1 MRMTAEQA
9 DDYISENGTKVD
21 RFHGPMPQ
29 IKREPLDPKKVA
41 AIEAAVAQV
50 QRAFGRNINQGDRA

>member
-1 MRMTAEQA
+1 MPMTAEQA

-21 RFHGPMPQ
+21 RFYGPMPQ
-29 IKREPLDPKKVA
+29 IKRKPMDPKKVA

>member
-1 MRMTAEQA
+1 MPMTAEQA

-21 RFHGPMPQ
+21 RFYGPMPQ

-50 QRAFGRNINQGDRA
+50 QRAMARRS

>member
-1 MRMTAEQA
+1 MPMTAEQA

-29 IKREPLDPKKVA
+29 IKRKPLDPKKVA